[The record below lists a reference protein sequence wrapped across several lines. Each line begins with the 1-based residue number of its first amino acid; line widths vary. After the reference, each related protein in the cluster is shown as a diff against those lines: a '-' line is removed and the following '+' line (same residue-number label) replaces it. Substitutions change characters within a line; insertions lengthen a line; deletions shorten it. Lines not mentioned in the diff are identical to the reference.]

1 MTNIYK
7 PLKNP
12 DEDKLKMQSAETV
25 STAAHP
31 AESSIA
37 VSDKPAEYSQASTQ
51 TTTENQ
57 PAQPAPAEIQ
67 PAPDEP
73 EPTQPTQSEP
83 SATSETSPASPAS
96 QEEEPLYV
104 GGYEMPSYEESPWA
118 AKAKEVL
125 EQYDGYTYEDFLA
138 SPQYQEL
145 QEQYAMAGQQSMQD
159 TLGQVSARTGGIAS
173 TYATAAAQKNYDQFM
188 RALFEVAN
196 QMYDAEREEI
206 KSKYGLYDAEE
217 DEDYDRYL
225 DSLAWY
231 NNERSVA
238 STQASAEQALAR
250 KQVDSM
256 IDEGKMPPDE
266 LIDQSGYNK
275 GYVEEMVVMNKV
287 DDTHHST
294 GQVKSKEYENIRDVI
309 INHPEQ
315 FSSQK
320 DKAQYVCKKYFDGL
334 IEYFEVDM
342 LLNELG
348 VETIFSGDHHS
359 NGQKMSDEYKNFDE
373 ELQKMVDDGD
383 SDIIIANKIKMYFLS
398 RLIYDYEAE
407 MLISKYLEVGGDN
420 AD

>member
-1 MTNIYK
+1 
-7 PLKNP
+7 
-12 DEDKLKMQSAETV
+12 
-25 STAAHP
+25 
-31 AESSIA
+31 
-37 VSDKPAEYSQASTQ
+37 
-51 TTTENQ
+51 
-57 PAQPAPAEIQ
+57 
-67 PAPDEP
+67 
-73 EPTQPTQSEP
+73 
-83 SATSETSPASPAS
+83 
-96 QEEEPLYV
+96 
-104 GGYEMPSYEESPWA
+104 
-118 AKAKEVL
+118 
-125 EQYDGYTYEDFLA
+125 
-138 SPQYQEL
+138 
-145 QEQYAMAGQQSMQD
+145 MAGQQSMQD